1 MREHPADCPED
12 RLLGEC
18 DMRRERRSGPG
29 GQHRNK
35 VETAV
40 VLTHRPT
47 GISAEANERRSQ
59 FENRQI
65 ALFRLR
71 LRLSVLVRS
80 EVSLADPPS
89 PRWQSRVRG
98 GKIGVNPQHADFP
111 SLLAEALDYVAAAD
125 WDAKVA
131 AQSLSCS
138 TTQLVRFLKDEPA
151 AFQRLNAQRVE
162 RGLRPLT

>member
-1 MREHPADCPED
+1 MRDHPADWTEE
-12 RLLGEC
+12 RLLAEC

-40 VLTHRPT
+40 VLTHRPS

-59 FENRQI
+59 AENRQI

-71 LRLSVLVRS
+71 LRLADQLRS
-80 EVSLADPPS
+80 PVSLEDPPS
-89 PRWQSRVRG
+89 SLWKSRVRG
-98 GKIGVNPQHADFP
+98 GKIAVNPSHDDFP
-111 SLLAEALDYVAAAD
+111 SMLAEGLDYLAAAD
-125 WDAKVA
+125 WDAKLA

-151 AFQRLNAQRVE
+151 AFQRLNEQRKE